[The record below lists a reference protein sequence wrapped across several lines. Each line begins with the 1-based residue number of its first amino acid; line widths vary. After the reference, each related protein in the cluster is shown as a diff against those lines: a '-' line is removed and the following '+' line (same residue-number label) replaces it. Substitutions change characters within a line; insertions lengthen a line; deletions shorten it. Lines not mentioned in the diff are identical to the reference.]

1 MTTIMANE
9 LKDMGIMVNVICPGG
24 FTDTGMAGEGVKEFF
39 IKNNMPIL
47 QPTVMNKAISFLASP
62 ASAGI
67 TGEKLIGKDIDQWL
81 ADRGIDFEC

>member
-39 IKNNMPIL
+39 RKNNMPVL
-47 QPTVMNKAISFLASP
+47 PPTVMNKAISFLASP
-62 ASAGI
+62 ASTGI
-67 TGEKLIGKDIDQWL
+67 YGEKIIGKDIDAWL
-81 ADRGIDFEC
+81 DSKGIDFE